1 MTCGRHLSATWREK
15 RVNEMNC
22 LTDITHIPVTIYAGE
37 TSNVLLTIY
46 ATWWIHHHYWE
57 LKYLLVWLI
66 FVILANTVP
75 ILVLRVVT
83 LRRTSDYPNLSEMR
97 FFHDQHKLADWVYI
111 VASANLSF
119 WIVVSWVFFTYIN
132 TYKSLITVLTISFL
146 CTFSPG
152 LAGFIRKMAKL
163 LITRKPNGTTLSSNS
178 GRHPRRI

>member
-1 MTCGRHLSATWREK
+1 MNFGRNLSATWREK

-22 LTDITHIPVTIYAGE
+22 LTDMAHLPLPIYAGA

-57 LKYLLVWLI
+57 LKYFLAWLI
-66 FVILANTVP
+66 LVIWSNTVP

-83 LRRTSDYPNLSEMR
+83 LRRTSYYPNLSEMR

-119 WIVVSWVFFTYIN
+119 WIVVSWVLFTYVN
-132 TYKSLITVLTISFL
+132 TYKSLISALTVSFV

-152 LAGFIRKMAKL
+152 LARLIGKMAKL
-163 LITRKPNGTTLSSNS
+163 LIARKPHGRTVPSTS
-178 GRHPRRI
+178 GRHPRTI